1 MVVFEGIEQ
10 IIARLEKLEDTEKMS
25 GAIKKSC
32 ALVERDAK
40 KKAPKG
46 VTGDLKKTIK
56 SKVEVVGTDVIGTVF
71 SPEEYS
77 PYVEYGTGLFAE
89 KGGRTDVPWCYKDER
104 TDEFIWTYGQH
115 PQPFMRPALEENKEK
130 IKKLI
135 SKEGL
140 SSD

>member
-1 MVVFEGIEQ
+1 MIEFEGIETL
-10 IIARLEKLEDTEKMS
+10 IERLEKIEDTAKMS
-25 GAIKKSC
+25 AAIKKGC

-46 VTGDLKKTIK
+46 VTGDLRKFIK
-56 SKVEVVGTDVIGTVF
+56 SKVEVSGTDVVGTVF
-71 SPEEYS
+71 SPLEYA

-115 PQPFMRPALEENKEK
+115 PNPFMRPALNENKEK
-130 IKKLI
+130 IRSIIK
-135 SKEGL
+135 KEGL
-140 SSD
+140 LND